1 MHWETDWELR
11 ARMAAVLTLL
21 GGLLVG
27 FALALH
33 WVLTDVLSAVLTLIL
48 TDSEVRAGGETVTRL
63 PDGSIVVGDRLG
75 LVLLVALFAV
85 AVVSEL
91 VLSEKFTGED
101 GAVRSA
107 GDAPADLRRRLAR
120 LAQTADVPEPTLV
133 VAETG
138 TPKAYT
144 TGVLPGNATVVVSTG
159 LLEAV
164 SDDELDA
171 VLAHELAHVKNR
183 DASVMTAASL
193 VEIVGQWLL
202 TWFER
207 VLDEI
212 PTDRHG
218 NPREETERA
227 PLGGFAHI
235 FHFFAV
241 RPIAW
246 AFWWVG
252 RGLTRLLSQYRE
264 FAADRGAAAITG
276 SPAAVASALAT
287 LDRAASEAP
296 ETDRRARAT
305 VQSAFYVVP
314 VPKADPDAEERFDP
328 SEYTGFAVEERERN
342 ALQKLDEAAT
352 DATAGAVETA
362 NSATDFPT
370 HPATAERIARLR
382 RLEREREC

>member
-1 MHWETDWELR
+1 VNWETDWELR
-11 ARMAAVLTLL
+11 ARMAAVLTVL

-33 WVLTDVLSAVLTLIL
+33 WVLTDVLSAVLTLFL

-63 PDGSIVVGDRLG
+63 PDGSVVVGDWLG
-75 LVLLVALFAV
+75 LGLLVALFAA

-133 VAETG
+133 VAETE

-159 LLEAV
+159 LLDVV

-207 VLDEI
+207 DLDEI

-218 NPREETERA
+218 NPREETGRA
-227 PLGGFAHI
+227 PLGGFAHV

-276 SPAAVASALAT
+276 SPAAVSSALAT

-314 VPKADPDAEERFDP
+314 VPTADPDAEETFDA
-328 SEYTGFAVEERERN
+328 SEYTGFAVEDREQN
-342 ALQKLDEAAT
+342 AIEKLDEAAT
-352 DATAGAVETA
+352 DATAEAVETA
-362 NSATDFPT
+362 NSATDFST
-370 HPATAERIARLR
+370 HPATSERIARLR
-382 RLEREREC
+382 RLEREF